1 MPIFGMVSPQNGGK
15 LMKITRIEKT
25 NDHGQLEVSFALTEQ
40 QTQVLLEFA
49 INMLVHRGL
58 VEFDGD
64 IPSQQEETT
73 LEQAMSEVMVQAKPS
88 DLPQA

>member
-1 MPIFGMVSPQNGGK
+1 
-15 LMKITRIEKT
+15 MKITRIEKT
-25 NDHGQLEVSFALTEQ
+25 NDQGKLEVSFALTEQ

-64 IPSQQEETT
+64 QGTPAEEIS
-73 LEQAMSEVMVQAKPS
+73 LEDAMRDVMAQANPK

>member
-1 MPIFGMVSPQNGGK
+1 
-15 LMKITRIEKT
+15 MKITRIEKT
-25 NDHGQLEVSFALTEQ
+25 NDRGELEVSFALTEQ

-64 IPSQQEETT
+64 QEESPKEISMEEAMTDVMA
-73 LEQAMSEVMVQAKPS
+73 QANPK

>member
-1 MPIFGMVSPQNGGK
+1 
-15 LMKITRIEKT
+15 MKITRIEKT

-73 LEQAMSEVMVQAKPS
+73 LEQAMSEVMAQAKPS